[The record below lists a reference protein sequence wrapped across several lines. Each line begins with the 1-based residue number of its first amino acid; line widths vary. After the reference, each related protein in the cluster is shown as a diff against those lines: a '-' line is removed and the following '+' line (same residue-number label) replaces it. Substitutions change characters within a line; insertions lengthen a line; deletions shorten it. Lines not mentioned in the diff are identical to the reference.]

1 MSKAA
6 LTAGHWKRSLTWAGS
21 QVTPA
26 ASCPARLDASHPTP
40 CVCVSTAG
48 AGWLRRAGSHR
59 QKSCPVLALLFTKAK
74 AKGRSVP
81 DHPPTPPPPGLAVR
95 GRQAA
100 PCHHPPHSPRTFR
113 PTRNMPDVQIPQ
125 VMREFVTGERGRSR
139 NGNLIRAASW
149 TEAAR
154 AGQHG
159 SGCSEQSPW
168 EDGRAAGWSPRAAFG
183 GGSSLTVPGE
193 GTAETE
199 KSGG

>member
-1 MSKAA
+1 M
-6 LTAGHWKRSLTWAGS
+6 
-21 QVTPA
+21 TPA
-26 ASCPARLDASHPTP
+26 ASCPAWLDASHPTP

-100 PCHHPPHSPRTFR
+100 PYHHPPHSPRTFR

>member
-1 MSKAA
+1 MPLIPRPACVCPLRAPAGYAELAA
-6 LTAGHWKRSLTWAGS
+6 TIRSLALSWPFSS
-21 QVTPA
+21 QKPRPKVDLSLTTP
-26 ASCPARLDASHPTP
+26 HPT
-40 CVCVSTAG
+40 
-48 AGWLRRAGSHR
+48 
-59 QKSCPVLALLFTKAK
+59 
-74 AKGRSVP
+74 
-81 DHPPTPPPPGLAVR
+81 PPGLAVR

-159 SGCSEQSPW
+159 SGCSEQLPW

-193 GTAETE
+193 GTAETA